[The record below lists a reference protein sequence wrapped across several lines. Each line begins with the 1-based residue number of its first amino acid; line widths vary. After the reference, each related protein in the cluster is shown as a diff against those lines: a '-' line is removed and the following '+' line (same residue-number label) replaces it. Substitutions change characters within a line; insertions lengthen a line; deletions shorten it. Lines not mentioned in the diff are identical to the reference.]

1 MAIEIVDYDRLM
13 AGSID
18 MHLHPGPDVLK
29 CRVDALEAASQAKQ
43 AGMKAIVIKNHF
55 YPTAPIAMMV
65 NQMVPGFTVFGS
77 VCLDYEMG
85 GLNVHAVQYSAKA
98 GARVVWMPTFSS
110 GNSISKMRE
119 LGLPLEGEGYSIL
132 DGKGQLVPE
141 IKPILDII
149 KQYDMV
155 LASGH
160 MSPVETFVLEEEA
173 RRLGIDRF
181 VITHPLDHEFF
192 SQAFSKQDLIQ
203 LAKNG
208 AFIECT
214 FLAFQASEFRHDPAE
229 MVDVIKAVG
238 ADKCIMSTDL
248 GQIWNPL
255 PVEGLRM
262 FIVTLL
268 KYGITKDEI
277 NLMIKTNPSRL
288 LGFSA

>member
-1 MAIEIVDYDRLM
+1 MEIFDYDRLVS
-13 AGSID
+13 GSID
-18 MHLHPGPDVLK
+18 MHLHPGPDAFK
-29 CRVDALEAASQAKQ
+29 CRVDALEAANQAKQ

-65 NQMVPGFTVFGS
+65 NQLVPDFQVFGS

-85 GLNVHAVQYSAKA
+85 GLNVHAVEYSARA

-110 GNSISKMRE
+110 TNSIAKMRE
-119 LGLPLEGEGYSIL
+119 LGLDLKGEGYSIL
-132 DGKGQLVPE
+132 DDKGRLVPE
-141 IKPILDII
+141 IGPILAII
-149 KQYDMV
+149 KQYDIV
-155 LASGH
+155 VASGH
-160 MSPVETFVLEEEA
+160 MSPAETFALVDKA
-173 RRLGIDRF
+173 RRLGINKI
-181 VITHPLDHEFF
+181 VVTHPLDHEFF

-214 FLAFQASEFRHDPAE
+214 YLAFQASEFRHDPAE
-229 MVDVIKAVG
+229 TADVIRAVG
-238 ADKCIMSTDL
+238 AEQCIMSTDL

-268 KYGITKDEI
+268 KYGITEREI
-277 NLMIKTNPSRL
+277 NLMTKTNPGKL
-288 LGFSA
+288 LGLSD

>member
-1 MAIEIVDYDRLM
+1 MEIIDYDRLVS
-13 AGSID
+13 GSID
-18 MHLHPGPDVLK
+18 MHLHPGPDFFK
-29 CRVDALEAASQAKQ
+29 CRVDALEAAAQAKQ
-43 AGMKAIVIKNHF
+43 AGMKAIVLKNHF
-55 YPTAPIAMMV
+55 YPTAPIALMV
-65 NQMVPGFTVFGS
+65 NQLISDFQVYGS

-85 GLNVHAVQYSAKA
+85 GLNEYAVEYSAKA
-98 GARVVWMPTFSS
+98 GARMVWMPTFSS
-110 GNSISKMRE
+110 RNSISKMRE
-119 LGLPLEGEGYSIL
+119 LGLDLKGEGYSIL

-141 IKPILDII
+141 IHPILAII

-160 MSPVETFVLEEEA
+160 MSPAETFALEEEA
-173 RRLGIDRF
+173 RKLGIHKF

-214 FLAFQASEFRHDPAE
+214 YLAFQASEFRHDPAE
-229 MVDVIKAVG
+229 MVAMIKDVG
-238 ADKCIMSTDL
+238 AERCIMSTDL
-248 GQIWNPL
+248 GQIWNPP

-268 KYGITKDEI
+268 KYGITENEI
-277 NLMIKTNPSRL
+277 NLMTKTNPGNL
-288 LGFSA
+288 LGLHA